1 MEEELKKVMVVLAH
15 PDDPEF
21 MCGGTVARWAAEGKE
36 IVYVL
41 ATRGDKGSDDPAMTP
56 ERLAQ
61 MREQEQRAAAA
72 VLGVRDVIFMGYPDG
87 ELVPDLRLRRDI
99 TRLIRQIRPD
109 IVITADPTTRYFG
122 SSYINHPDHRAIG
135 EATLDAIYPAA
146 RDRLNFIELWRDEGL
161 EPHKVR
167 EVYIG
172 NTPDADVQV
181 DITDYIDKKITALL
195 EHKSQIKDPVG
206 LAERIRQRASAS
218 NDGAGP
224 PYMERFRRIV
234 LS

>member
-1 MEEELKKVMVVLAH
+1 MEEELKKVMVILAH

-41 ATRGDKGSDDPAMTP
+41 ATRGDKGSDDPTMTP
-56 ERLAQ
+56 EKLAQ
-61 MREQEQRAAAA
+61 MREQEQRAAAT
-72 VLGVRDVIFMGYPDG
+72 VLGVREVIFMGYPDG

-122 SSYINHPDHRAIG
+122 SNYINHPDHRAIG
-135 EATLDAIYPAA
+135 EAALDAIYPAA
-146 RDRLNFIELWRDEGL
+146 RDRLSFIELWRDEGL

-172 NTPDADVQV
+172 NTPEADVQV
-181 DITDYIDKKITALL
+181 DITDYIDKKIAALL